1 MSYFVTGG
9 TGFLGRFLIDK
20 LLKRKGTIH
29 VLVRKASPKKF
40 EAMAKKQGWDPKR
53 VVAVAGDMTAPKCGL
68 STAQVRSLS
77 TKKIQH
83 FFHLAALYDMTAS
96 AESQHA
102 ANIDGTVH
110 ALDLAAALKVGP
122 ASPMV
127 FHHTS
132 SIAAAGLYPGVFRE
146 DMFNEAEGL
155 DDPYL
160 RTKHDSEGLVR
171 GETRIKWRIYRP
183 GMVVGHSQTGEMDK
197 IDGPYYFF
205 TLLKKLRE
213 MLPPWM
219 PTLGIEGGRINV
231 VPVDF
236 VVDAMDHIAHKP
248 KLDGHCFHLVDPEP
262 QRVGEVLNTFARA
275 GHAPEMTMRI
285 DARMFAFVPGSI
297 RSRIRP
303 RPRATGPRPRASCSR
318 GTNRSH
324 LLRSCAGCLGR
335 RDRALQARR
344 LTAQY
349 VRHCLNRT
357 ERRLSWGGCSCTREA
372 ASSG

>member
-29 VLVRKASPKKF
+29 VLVRKASQMKF

-146 DMFNEAEGL
+146 DMFDEAEGL

-183 GMVVGHSQTGEMDK
+183 GMVVRHSQTGEMDK

-219 PTLGIEGGRINV
+219 PSLGIEGGRINV

-248 KLDGHCFHLVDPEP
+248 KLDA
-262 QRVGEVLNTFARA
+262 TAS
-275 GHAPEMTMRI
+275 TW
-285 DARMFAFVPGSI
+285 SI
-297 RSRIRP
+297 P
-303 RPRATGPRPRASCSR
+303 
-318 GTNRSH
+318 NRSASAKSSTP
-324 LLRSCAGCLGR
+324 LPAPATR
-335 RDRALQARR
+335 RR
-344 LTAQY
+344 
-349 VRHCLNRT
+349 
-357 ERRLSWGGCSCTREA
+357 
-372 ASSG
+372 